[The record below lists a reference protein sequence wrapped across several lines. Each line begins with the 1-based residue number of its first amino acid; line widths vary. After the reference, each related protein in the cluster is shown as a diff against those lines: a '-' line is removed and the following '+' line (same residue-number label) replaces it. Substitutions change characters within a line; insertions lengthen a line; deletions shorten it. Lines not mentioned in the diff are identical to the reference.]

1 MEMDV
6 DQFADV
12 HLDIPLAAGFVAV
25 AARITHRGHSATW
38 ASQVLWPT
46 TARCYTDR
54 RTESETQQ

>member
-25 AARITHRGHSATW
+25 AARITHRGHSAT
-38 ASQVLWPT
+38 
-46 TARCYTDR
+46 
-54 RTESETQQ
+54 